1 MFFFAFHLR
10 ISSIHSVRLLCIST
24 KSAENS
30 HGMFGNAAVSCE
42 IIWQCLSPSIH
53 YWRVDSRS
61 CLYKHTFAHE
71 WVWMAPTL
79 AMKTASVRGGGRI
92 CSQNYGTYFQCT
104 FGNFDN
110 FLLRSGILPKSHAAL
125 LLSHVSKS
133 KINNQKEWNGYAL
146 LAVLTIGQM
155 PAVRLARKVFSV
167 SLCRQL
173 LIPFT
178 EVMRVSIF

>member
-1 MFFFAFHLR
+1 
-10 ISSIHSVRLLCIST
+10 
-24 KSAENS
+24 
-30 HGMFGNAAVSCE
+30 
-42 IIWQCLSPSIH
+42 
-53 YWRVDSRS
+53 
-61 CLYKHTFAHE
+61 
-71 WVWMAPTL
+71 
-79 AMKTASVRGGGRI
+79 MKTASVRGGRM

-110 FLLRSGILPKSHAAL
+110 FLLRSGILSKSHAAL

-155 PAVRLARKVFSV
+155 LAVRLARKVFSV

-173 LIPFT
+173 LISFT
-178 EVMRVSIF
+178 EVMRVLIFQNAHATRMNVHPISIDQRRRVYLRYDLEII